1 MVNSFLKLTKNL
13 AQWVCIVSSS
23 SCSSSSGSGSG
34 SGNGGGSG
42 SGSGSSSGSGSGS
55 SNQSHTNR
63 VHPPRAR
70 KTRENGFPTYHK
82 E

>member
-1 MVNSFLKLTKNL
+1 MVNGFLKLTTNL
-13 AQWVCIVSSS
+13 AEWVCIVSSS
-23 SCSSSSGSGSG
+23 SCSSS
-34 SGNGGGSG
+34 GGSG
-42 SGSGSSSGSGSGS
+42 SGSGSGGGGGSGSGSGS

-70 KTRENGFPTYHK
+70 NKRENGFPTYHK